1 MLVFLRKALIAVSA
15 AMASVPAAAQGA
27 DEITVFAAASLSN
40 AVQAVAQSYQA
51 HSGIKIV
58 LSFAGSSV
66 LARQIEASSGVDIF
80 ISADTAW
87 MDYLEERDLIAPV
100 TRTDLLGN
108 RLVLVAP
115 ADSDI
120 ALGISRGFA
129 LAGAL
134 GSGRLALANTQTVPA
149 GRYAR
154 ASLMALGVWES
165 VAAKLA
171 EGEDVRAALA
181 YVARG
186 EAPLGIVYATD
197 ARIALSVRVV
207 GTFPATSHSPIVYP
221 VAMTQDAKPQAAAFL
236 AFLKG
241 PEARRVFEAAGF
253 IPPRTQSA
261 P

>member
-1 MLVFLRKALIAVSA
+1 MLVFWRKALIVVSVVVA
-15 AMASVPAAAQGA
+15 LVPGVAQGA
-27 DEITVFAAASLSN
+27 DEITVFAAASLSD
-40 AVQAVAQSYQA
+40 AVQSVAQNYQA
-51 HSGIKIV
+51 RSGIKIV

-87 MDYLEERDLIAPV
+87 MDYLEERDLIAPA

-120 ALGISRGFA
+120 ALGIFRGFA

-134 GSGRLALANTQTVPA
+134 GNGRLALANTQTVPA

-171 EGEDVRAALA
+171 EGEDVRAALT

-197 ARIALSVRVV
+197 ARIAPSVRVV
-207 GTFPATSHSPIVYP
+207 GTFPATLHSPIVYP
-221 VAMTQDAKPQAAAFL
+221 VAMTEDAKPEAAAFL

-253 IPPRTQSA
+253 IFLSTQSA